1 MFETV
6 FEVVLMIVAI
16 ALIILSLL
24 QSGKSDGMSG
34 AFTGGDS
41 LNLFTNVKERGP
53 EKVLS
58 NLTMVFGI
66 TFFVLV
72 IIQNIIR

>member
-6 FEVVLMIVAI
+6 FEVVLMVVAI
-16 ALIILSLL
+16 VLIILSLV

-34 AFTGGDS
+34 AFSGGDS
-41 LNLFTNVKERGP
+41 LNLFANVKERGP

-58 NLTMVFGI
+58 NMTMVFGI

-72 IIQNIIR
+72 IMHNIIL